1 MTNDRK
7 IEVEL
12 SATYYWDHFS
22 YILRY
27 IDRHYLPLL
36 QEKEIAFFKDFSEL
50 TFAAQCLYLRLASR
64 RSACFRMEK
73 LNYPEIGDL
82 ATPLRVL
89 RTSGFLVDI
98 FEGVESI
105 FTKQECVS
113 LAKKQGIKIPS
124 SASKEEAAA
133 LVSSADLIA
142 AFSSGVVA
150 PARVEVFAFIQ
161 FLFLGRD
168 LVILQ
173 TSWCVIW
180 GTVPSWKCRKK
191 T

>member
-7 IEVEL
+7 IGIEL
-12 SATYYWDHFS
+12 SETYYWDHFS

-36 QEKEIAFFKDFSEL
+36 QEKEIVFLKDFSEL
-50 TFAAQCLYLRLASR
+50 NFAVQCLYLRLASR
-64 RSACFRMEK
+64 RSAYFRIEK

-82 ATPLRVL
+82 ANSLRIL
-89 RTSGFLVDI
+89 RSSGFLMEVVD
-98 FEGVESI
+98 GVESI

-113 LAKKQGIKIPS
+113 LAKKQGIKTPS

-142 AFSSGVVA
+142 AFSSG
-150 PARVEVFAFIQ
+150 
-161 FLFLGRD
+161 L
-168 LVILQ
+168 
-173 TSWCVIW
+173 
-180 GTVPSWKCRKK
+180 
-191 T
+191 